1 MKFVVDFPVKEIT
14 GRTKNDVLSK
24 VTSGFLYGMSSSSN
38 TSING
43 YKSFDKKTVRFY
55 YLQKFNKKSS
65 QIQKVV
71 NGKNTTFTKVIRKPS
86 WKAFYIDVPTDLIA
100 EGKQDI
106 RHFTLKL
113 RNR

>member
-1 MKFVVDFPVKEIT
+1 MKFVVDFPVHEIS
-14 GRTKNDVLSK
+14 GRHKNDVLSK
-24 VTSGFLYGMSSSSN
+24 VTSGFTYGMSSSRN
-38 TSING
+38 TSITG
-43 YKSFDKKTVRFY
+43 YHKGDTRRFF

-65 QIQKVV
+65 QIQKIV

-86 WKAFYIDVPTDLIA
+86 WKAFYIDVPGDLIA